1 MGGFMTGPGDKGQ
14 ADSGWD
20 AQWLDNVG
28 RPWLIDF
35 KTQFGDPRFELV
47 QRWVHTKALDVFAD
61 LSWEQIAE
69 LRHNIAAILEY
80 YVPSTGTASGT
91 YGWSGTATGETPP
104 ERLTATVEAAS
115 PKLAADLHEQKW
127 NRTEFIAALTLLL
140 MLIQTM
146 FQIYEDLQEHQQC
159 GYRPYRGRAE
169 VTVTTTAMAE
179 TTAAR
184 PRVRTRS
191 LGSGSGANNAPST
204 SSRAA
209 MRRVITLCV
218 H

>member
-1 MGGFMTGPGDKGQ
+1 MTGPGDKGQ
-14 ADSGWD
+14 PGSGWD

-69 LRHNIAAILEY
+69 LRHNMAAILEY
-80 YVPSTGTASGT
+80 YVPSTRTASGT

-146 FQIYEDLQEHQQC
+146 FQIYEDWHPETPPQ
-159 GYRPYRGRAE
+159 
-169 VTVTTTAMAE
+169 VTHIINIIKNDEQTVINLPPSPAGDGKGL
-179 TTAAR
+179 
-184 PRVRTRS
+184 PD
-191 LGSGSGANNAPST
+191 AP
-204 SSRAA
+204 
-209 MRRVITLCV
+209 
-218 H
+218 